1 MIGLLQGKVFGKEKN
16 ALILLVGG
24 VGYRVFVSPVL
35 LAEVRNE
42 AQITLF
48 TYTNVRDDAIE
59 LYGFSDR
66 DTLALFQQLLT
77 VSGVGPKTAL
87 AVLSIATAR
96 DIRSAIGHED
106 PTLLMKVSGIG
117 RKTAERIIVELKGK
131 VESTGESETLVGG
144 DSEVIDALV
153 GLGYNARDVRDA
165 LRKVGNKEE
174 GIQNRIRA
182 ALKVLSNHVT

>member
-16 ALILLVGG
+16 GIILLVGG
-24 VGYRVFVSPVL
+24 VGYRVFVSPIL
-35 LAEVRNE
+35 LAEVRPE
-42 AQITLF
+42 ALITLF

-59 LYGFSDR
+59 LYGFADR

-87 AVLSIATAR
+87 AVLSIATAK

-117 RKTAERIIVELKGK
+117 RKTAERIILELKGK
-131 VESTGESETLVGG
+131 VESTGEGEALASG

-153 GLGYNARDVRDA
+153 GLGYKVNDVRDTLKKIGTKA
-165 LRKVGNKEE
+165 TGTND
-174 GIQNRIRA
+174 RIKA
-182 ALKVLSNHVT
+182 ALKIFSGA

>member
-16 ALILLVGG
+16 GIILLVGG
-24 VGYRVFVSPVL
+24 VGYRVFVSPIL
-35 LAEVRNE
+35 LAEVRLE
-42 AQITLF
+42 ALITLF

-59 LYGFSDR
+59 LYGFADR

-87 AVLSIATAR
+87 AVLSIATTK
-96 DIRSAIGHED
+96 DIRNAIGQED

-131 VESTGESETLVGG
+131 VENTGEGEALVGG

-153 GLGYNARDVRDA
+153 GLGYKVNDVRDA
-165 LRKVGNKEE
+165 LKKIGTKTTGTNE
-174 GIQNRIRA
+174 RIRA
-182 ALKVLSNHVT
+182 GLKMLSGQGQ

>member
-16 ALILLVGG
+16 GIILLVGG
-24 VGYRVFVSPVL
+24 VGYRVFVSPIL
-35 LAEVRNE
+35 LAEVRPE
-42 AQITLF
+42 AMITLF

-59 LYGFSDR
+59 LYGFADR

-87 AVLSIATAR
+87 AVLSIATAK
-96 DIRSAIGHED
+96 DIRNAIGHED

-131 VESTGESETLVGG
+131 MENVGESDTLVGG

-153 GLGYNARDVRDA
+153 GLGYNAKDVR
-165 LRKVGNKEE
+165 E
-174 GIQNRIRA
+174 
-182 ALKVLSNHVT
+182 ALKKIGTKATGTNDRIKAGLKILSGQ